1 MLGGLAALLAK
12 LRVTDAKVAPKKRT
26 AAARVPVPWV
36 TPPGAPGV
44 PVLLAAGVPGV
55 AGVTRLCWRDAVGSA
70 SNVYTRSGL
79 EQKLAQFQLDA
90 MMPKWPFRSCDASLT
105 GARA

>member
-1 MLGGLAALLAK
+1 MP
-12 LRVTDAKVAPKKRT
+12 RQRPKKRT
-26 AAARVPVPWV
+26 ADARVPVPWV

-44 PVLLAAGVPGV
+44 KAAAATGHPRPNRVTPATPRHTSTPGTP
-55 AGVTRLCWRDAVGSA
+55 AARSTGTAPRQA